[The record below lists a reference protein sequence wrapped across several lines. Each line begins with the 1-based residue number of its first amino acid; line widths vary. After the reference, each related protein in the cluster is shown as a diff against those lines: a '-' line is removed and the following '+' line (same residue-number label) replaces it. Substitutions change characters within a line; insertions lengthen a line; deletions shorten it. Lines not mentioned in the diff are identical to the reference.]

1 MNKLTYILSYFYDI
15 KNVKQFT
22 WETVVK
28 KIGERFLIPFFLSL
42 NNILYKK
49 YNIQL
54 SLVLA
59 LFVTFYF
66 LNSGSKGNVLN

>member
-1 MNKLTYILSYFYDI
+1 MGDF
-15 KNVKQFT
+15 
-22 WETVVK
+22 
-28 KIGERFLIPFFLSL
+28 GEENWRAFSNTLFLSL

-49 YNIQL
+49 YNIQF

-66 LNSGSKGNVLN
+66 LNSGSK